1 MLDAEAEAEIHR
13 DISLGLDEQINR
25 EDTIIFSVGYRCTSA
40 SLIKHLNLKFASYPF
55 DWVVSKLDVITDCL
69 ETKFKHYLKPENYR
83 HMIGET
89 CNQVNS
95 EKIHFGF
102 ENIVY
107 NEYYESTYRNKKG
120 APPNNFG
127 TYGMNLSLTHHD
139 MRNEEGKGYFTRC
152 IKRFQ
157 DLLQLPQ
164 RKFYLYTHPL
174 QGNNDFE
181 TNNALVLSKFI
192 EFHDNFTKYS
202 SNLFGI
208 FFMVVRNEN
217 RKYQIEEI
225 LKTEEYNVFVIYTN
239 NQLIDIGG
247 VYDGDFFEEQNR
259 ILLKI
264 EEVIKHN

>member
-1 MLDAEAEAEIHR
+1 MSHD
-13 DISLGLDEQINR
+13 DIYTGLDNQENNQK
-25 EDTIIFSVGYRCTSA
+25 TIIFSIGHRCTSA
-40 SLIKHLNLKFASYPF
+40 SLIKELNLKFASYPF
-55 DWVVSKLDVITDCL
+55 DWVVSKLDVIIDCIR
-69 ETKFKHYLKPENYR
+69 TNFKHYIKPDNYK
-83 HMIGET
+83 HMVSET
-89 CNQVNS
+89 FNQVDDS
-95 EKIHFGF
+95 KIHICD

-107 NEYYESTYRNKKG
+107 NDYYETIYRNKKG
-120 APPNNFG
+120 NQSNNYG

-181 TNNALVLSKFI
+181 INKALDLSKFI

-217 RKYQIEEI
+217 KKYQIEEI
-225 LKTEEYNVFVIYTN
+225 LKTDEFNVFVIYTN
-239 NQLIDIGG
+239 EQLIDGGG
-247 VYDGDFFEEQNR
+247 VYDGDFYEEQYR